1 MKNLNTVS
9 GDFASLM
16 LETRIE
22 KMTAENEDEVHK
34 VESIV
39 CHRVNENGQALF
51 RIQCEKGNLWT
62 LDEFPYREA
71 FEKGYVTVRLDPDPT
86 VKPEVTRRGHVIDR
100 RAVATLMCMSS
111 DLKFPSDFAPQ
122 ELARGNVKLLDGAE
136 AEKVFKWRQERLSHN
151 TLVQGE
157 DKT

>member
-1 MKNLNTVS
+1 
-9 GDFASLM
+9 
-16 LETRIE
+16 
-22 KMTAENEDEVHK
+22 MTAENTDEVHQ

-39 CHRVNENGQALF
+39 CHRVKENGQALF
-51 RIQCEKGNLWT
+51 KIQCEKGNLWT

-100 RAVATLMCMSS
+100 RAVATLMCMCS
-111 DLKFPSDFAPQ
+111 DLGFPFDFAPQ
-122 ELARGNVKLLDGAE
+122 ALASGIVKLLDEVE
-136 AEKVFKWRQERLSHN
+136 AEKVFKWRHEHLSHN